1 MTFTHTSRNYLI
13 LLIVAQATGIRL
25 GVLLQQIFGLVVA
38 LIVAFTASWELTFI
52 LMLCFPVLVA
62 VGFFQIRLIAG
73 KAQKNKKGLENAGQ
87 IAVESI
93 DNIRTVV
100 SLSVEPRFYESYQEQ
115 IKIPFK

>member
-1 MTFTHTSRNYLI
+1 MFIHLSRNYSSI
-13 LLIVAQATGIRL
+13 SQATGIRV
-25 GVLLQQIFGLVVA
+25 GVVLQQVFGLVAA
-38 LIVAFTASWELTFI
+38 LIIAFAATWELTLI
-52 LMLCFPVLVA
+52 LLLCFPVLIT

-73 KAQKNKKGLENAGQ
+73 KAQKNKKGLETAGQ

-100 SLSVEPRFYESYQEQ
+100 SLSVEPRFYENYQQQ